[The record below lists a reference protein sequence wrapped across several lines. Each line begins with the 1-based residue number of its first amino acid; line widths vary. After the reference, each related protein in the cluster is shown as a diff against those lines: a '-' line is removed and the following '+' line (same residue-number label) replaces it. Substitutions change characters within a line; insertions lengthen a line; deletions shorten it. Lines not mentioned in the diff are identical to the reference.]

1 MASTPRS
8 FGAALRRRSL
18 ALLFLLPALSLLG
31 AFVLYPIGWSVV
43 RSLFDASGSG
53 FVGLGNYRTA
63 FGDDANLTA
72 LRNSAIWVAVA
83 PALVTAIGLVFAV
96 LTEKVRWGTAFK
108 LLVFMPMAIS
118 FLAAGITFRL
128 VYEQDPQRGVLN
140 AAATAVHDTFD
151 PATTYPG
158 ARPRPGGPTAL
169 PDGSV
174 RTAEAR
180 TVQPDGPA
188 ALTVPLVGIQP
199 AALPSEARPAATD
212 LPGDG
217 VRGVV
222 YLDVTPGGGTP
233 GKVDPGERG
242 LPGITV
248 QLLDGTRTV
257 ATTTTAPDGSF
268 RFPGHAT
275 GAVNLPAADFA
286 APYRGIEWLG
296 PALVTPAIIGAYI
309 WIWAGFAMVII
320 AGGLANLPRETLE
333 AARMDGAGE
342 WQIFR
347 RITVPQLAPVLGVV
361 FVTMVINVMKI
372 FDLVFVIAPGPVQQD
387 SGVLALRLW
396 LVSFGGGNDQG
407 LGSAL
412 GVLLLLLVIPAM
424 ILNIRRFRRSPR

>member
-1 MASTPRS
+1 MTTPRRPS
-8 FGAALRRRSL
+8 SGAALRRRGL
-18 ALLFLLPALSLLG
+18 ALAFLLPALALLG
-31 AFVLYPIGWSVV
+31 ALVLYPIGWSVV
-43 RSLFDASGSG
+43 RSLFDADGTG
-53 FVGLGNYRTA
+53 FVGLGNYQA
-63 FGDDANLTA
+63 VLADDANLTA

-140 AAATAVHDTFD
+140 AAAVAVHDTFD
-151 PATTYPG
+151 PEVGYPG
-158 ARPRPGGPTAL
+158 ARPRPTGGPAL
-169 PDGSV
+169 QPDGSV
-174 RTAEAR
+174 RAEGGG
-180 TVQPDGPA
+180 GPA
-188 ALTVPLVGIQP
+188 AVLVPLVGLKP
-199 AALPSEARPAATD
+199 DALPATAAPAAT
-212 LPGDG
+212 PSGDG
-217 VRGVV
+217 VHGVV
-222 YLDVTPGGGTP
+222 YLDVSPGGGTP
-233 GKVDPGERG
+233 GRIDAGERG
-242 LPGITV
+242 LPGV
-248 QLLDGTRTV
+248 RVELHDGGRTV
-257 ATTTTAPDGSF
+257 ATTVTADDGGF
-268 RFPGHAT
+268 RFAGHPT
-275 GAVNLPAADFA
+275 GTVSLPAGNFA
-286 APYRGIEWLG
+286 APYRGLAWLG
-296 PALVTPAIIGAYI
+296 PGLVTPAIIGAYI

-412 GVLLLLLVIPAM
+412 GVLLLLLVVPAM
-424 ILNIRRFRRSPR
+424 VLNIRRFRRSPR